1 MNGMPNIQELSVEER
16 LQLVADIWD
25 SIAADTASV
34 PVNSEHLEV
43 VRSRLAAYRAD
54 GTRGES
60 ARDAAEVVRRNL

>member
-1 MNGMPNIQELSVEER
+1 MPKIQELSVEER

-34 PVNSEHLEV
+34 PVDPEQLEV

-54 GTRGES
+54 GRRGES
-60 ARDAAEVVRRNL
+60 ARDAAEAVRRSL